1 MRNIGICIA
10 VALCL
15 LAQAVPALAK
25 EPGWGRVYTATGK
38 VAVRENPSEGAL
50 QVRMLKAGQKVR
62 VDFEEKGWAAV
73 FDPAETVRSEMRAH
87 GYVRLTELRAGAR
100 AEPAPRSARA
110 EGAEAGASDKK
121 KDLRPAPDPKKTPEP
136 AKVQEPKQP
145 KDSKAFGEIRVA
157 DRKLV
162 VRSAP
167 DKDSAFKRLLQPGQK
182 VRVDFQEDGFYA
194 VFAPEEKFRDLSRAW
209 GYARDKYL
217 VLEKDYA
224 GAPQPEPAAPAA
236 KDKDAP
242 ASREPSAKSAQK
254 QKRDAGAGDAVGYA
268 VVDRHT
274 DSQRP
279 MAPVVLRVRI
289 DAPTPPAADA
299 LRKIMREI
307 WKSERRKNEDL
318 QLEVLLPGMDQ
329 DGLAYGVA
337 RFHDDGRIR
346 EFWWRDVVL
355 RSKR

>member
-1 MRNIGICIA
+1 MRSVGITITITM
-10 VALCL
+10 ALCL

-25 EPGWGRVYTATGK
+25 EPGWGRVYTSSGK

-50 QVRMLKAGQKVR
+50 QVRVLKAGQKVR
-62 VDFEEKGWAAV
+62 VDFEENGWAAV

-87 GYVRLTELRAGAR
+87 GYVRLAELRAGAR
-100 AEPAPRSARA
+100 VEPAPRSARA

-121 KDLRPAPDPKKTPEP
+121 KEPRKAPEP
-136 AKVQEPKQP
+136 AKAQESKQP

-162 VRSAP
+162 VRAAR

-209 GYARDKYL
+209 GYGRDKYL

-224 GAPQPEPAAPAA
+224 GEPQPEPAAPAA

-242 ASREPSAKSAQK
+242 REPSAKSAQK

-279 MAPVVLRVRI
+279 LAPVVLRVRI
-289 DAPTPPAADA
+289 DAPTPPAVDA

-337 RFHDDGRIR
+337 RFHDDGRIK